1 MRQRILP
8 LIAAAAL
15 LGVAGCGSDDDDNE
29 ASTSTA
35 PAVGQPTTTTA
46 PPTETTADASDVDGD
61 SDSELS
67 AEGRAVLA
75 ATQDLAADV
84 SETAEAFAKGDIDDE
99 EAMARLELAN
109 ERATDLRDRAQKLPV
124 TDRARARLASLNE
137 EIGRAAGDVSRLVTS
152 GRTASRN
159 EIDDRIDALREEAR
173 STFDAVREQLDG
185 RAQERFRDALDR
197 IGVQAPE

>member
-15 LGVAGCGSDDDDNE
+15 MGVAGCGSDDDVNE
-29 ASTSTA
+29 AATSTA
-35 PAVGQPTTTTA
+35 PAVGQPTTTTEA
-46 PPTETTADASDVDGD
+46 PTETTADARDVDG
-61 SDSELS
+61 DSELS

-109 ERATDLRDRAQKLPV
+109 ERAADLQDRAQKLPV

-137 EIGRAAGDVSRLVTS
+137 QIGRAAGDVSSLVTS

-159 EIDDRIDALREEAR
+159 EIDDRIDALRDEAR

-197 IGVQAPE
+197 IGVQAPG